1 MDGDG
6 DNLAQQ
12 IAAAGGAVANV
23 FGEWATRIAEA
34 TTEAIEKLGKDPAIR
49 AAVRASRPTF
59 VWSRRACECP
69 CAVAHPHDVGV
80 CDHEAVVTR
89 PVTSDLSGPVDV
101 QLCAPCATA
110 QGVEEF
116 SH

>member
-1 MDGDG
+1 VDGNEDS
-6 DNLAQQ
+6 LARQ
-12 IAAAGGAVANV
+12 IAAAGEAAANV
-23 FGEWATRIAEA
+23 FGEWAQRIAEA
-34 TTEAIEKLGKDPAIR
+34 TTEAIEKLGSDPAIR
-49 AAVRASRPTF
+49 SALRASRPTF
-59 VWSRRACECP
+59 VWARRDCECP

-80 CDHEAVVTR
+80 CDHNAVMTR

-116 SH
+116 SR

>member
-1 MDGDG
+1 VDGAG
-6 DNLAQQ
+6 DNFGRQV
-12 IAAAGGAVANV
+12 AAAGQAAASV
-23 FGEWATRIAEA
+23 FGEWAERIAAA
-34 TTEAIEKLGKDPAIR
+34 TTEAVEKLGKDPAIR
-49 AAVRASRPTF
+49 AVIRASRPTF
-59 VWSRRACECP
+59 SWVRRECECP

-80 CDHEAVVTR
+80 CDHNAVMTR

-116 SH
+116 SR

>member
-6 DNLAQQ
+6 EHLARQ
-12 IAAAGGAVANV
+12 IAAAGEAAANV
-23 FGEWATRIAEA
+23 FGEWAHRIAAA
-34 TTEAIEKLGKDPAIR
+34 TTEAIEKLGSDPAIR

-59 VWSRRACECP
+59 SWPRRHCECP

-80 CDHEAVVTR
+80 CDNNAVMTR
-89 PVTSDLSGPVDV
+89 PVNSDLSGLVDV

-116 SH
+116 SR